1 MMIQRIRS
9 VAFLIAVGIC
19 SVLWSACANQPVG
32 TSNNSNSAPSAETS
46 KPPSDKGD
54 RVVTGGDLDFMNQA
68 AMGSM
73 AEVEI
78 GRLAL
83 NQAASAEVKG
93 FAQHMIDDHSKAGG
107 ELKQLAQGKKVMLP
121 PEVSPTHK
129 QTMEKLSKLKGAEFD
144 REYVKAMVEAHEKD
158 VTAFGAVAQNAT
170 DADVKAFAAK
180 TLPTLQQHL
189 QMIRGIAAKMDV
201 K

>member
-1 MMIQRIRS
+1 MIIQRIRS
-9 VAFLIAVGIC
+9 VAFLTAVGIC
-19 SVLWSACANQPVG
+19 SGLWSGCANQPVV
-32 TSNNSNSAPSAETS
+32 TSNNDNSASRAETAQ
-46 KPPSDKGD
+46 PPSDKGD

-73 AEVEI
+73 AEVEL

-83 NQAASAEVKG
+83 NQAASADVKG
-93 FAQHMIDDHSKAGG
+93 FAQQMIDDHSKATG

-121 PEVSPTHK
+121 PEVSPSHK
-129 QTMEKLSKLKGAEFD
+129 QIMEKLSKLKGAEFD
-144 REYVKAMVEAHEKD
+144 SEYVRAMVEDHVKD

-180 TLPTLQQHL
+180 TLPTLQEHL
-189 QMIRGIAAKMDV
+189 QMIRSIATKMNV
-201 K
+201 R

>member
-1 MMIQRIRS
+1 MRRIKS
-9 VAFLIAVGIC
+9 IAFLIAVGLC
-19 SVLWSACANQPVG
+19 SVVWSACANQTVV
-32 TSNNSNSAPSAETS
+32 TSNNGNSAPGAETA

-54 RVVTGGDLDFMNQA
+54 KVVTGGDLDFMNQA

-73 AEVEI
+73 AEVEL

-93 FAQHMIDDHSKAGG
+93 FAQQMIDDHSKAAE
-107 ELKQLAQGKKVMLP
+107 ELKQVAQGKKVMLP
-121 PEVSPTHK
+121 PEVSPSHK

-144 REYVKAMVEAHEKD
+144 RRYVEAMIEDHQKD

-189 QMIRGIAAKMDV
+189 QMIRGIAAKMEV
-201 K
+201 NK